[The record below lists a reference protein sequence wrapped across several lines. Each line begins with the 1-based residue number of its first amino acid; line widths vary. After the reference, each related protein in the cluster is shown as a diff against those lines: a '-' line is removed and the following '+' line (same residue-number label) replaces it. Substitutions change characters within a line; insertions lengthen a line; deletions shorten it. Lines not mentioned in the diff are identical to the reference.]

1 MAGAAHNKKLP
12 IKGQYMGQWVC
23 KSGGMRPVAGL
34 VAMVALSGC
43 LAPEAGDG
51 NAVSRFLAKPA
62 TAGAAPQQDAQSTVI
77 SDLQARQSVLPQ
89 GSAYARVAQAVLAAN
104 SRSAEAELRAARL
117 RAEAASKNWLPKIG
131 PNISLSSLS
140 EVVATIF
147 VEQVLFD
154 HGRLKAERRFAKA
167 DVEVAA
173 VGLAEDS
180 NARVETALDLY
191 LDVQEGR
198 ARAALQ
204 QASLKDMRHFEW
216 IMQERVKGGV
226 SDPSDLS
233 VLRQKLGEISS
244 DLRSAEEQS
253 RTAMAELNAMSAAPL
268 DAVQGGGTVA
278 VATTGARPLSM
289 LRAEAERDRA
299 VAQAQVDRAGLLP
312 GLTAS
317 GTTGTQSSGP
327 NVTLGGGELL
337 GLGTGANLKA
347 IAMERDAADRRVA
360 QAEEDSNRVLRRL
373 EARIEGLRRQS
384 EEAARLSQQAKT
396 NLDLFQRQYDAGQR
410 QVMDVV
416 GVYETYAQ
424 RRSLAIDHQYE
435 LSRAR
440 IELARHLGVLA
451 DGGDV

>member
-1 MAGAAHNKKLP
+1 
-12 IKGQYMGQWVC
+12 MGQWYC
-23 KSGGMRPVAGL
+23 KAGTVRPVAGL
-34 VAMVALSGC
+34 VAMMALTGC
-43 LAPEAGDG
+43 LAPAEGDG
-51 NAVSRFLAKPA
+51 NMVSRFVGKPSV
-62 TAGAAPQQDAQSTVI
+62 AGATSQEAQSATI
-77 SDLQARQSVLPQ
+77 SELQSRQSILPPA
-89 GSAYARVAQAVLAAN
+89 SAYAQVAETVLAAN
-104 SRSAEAELRAARL
+104 SRTAEAELRAARL

-180 NARVETALDLY
+180 NARVETALGLY

-198 ARAALQ
+198 ALAALHH
-204 QASLKDMRHFEW
+204 ASLKDMRQFEW

-233 VLRQKLGEISS
+233 VLRQKLGEIGS
-244 DLRSAEEQS
+244 DLTEAEETS
-253 RTAMAELNAMSAAPL
+253 STAMAELNAMSASPL
-268 DAVQGGGTVA
+268 GALEGGGSLA
-278 VATTGARPLSM
+278 VSSAVARPLAM
-289 LRAEAERDRA
+289 LRAEAERDRD

-317 GTTGTQSSGP
+317 GTAGSSSSGP
-327 NVTLGGGELL
+327 DLILGGGELL

-347 IAMERDAADRRVA
+347 IAMEKDAANRRVA
-360 QAEEDSNRVLRRL
+360 QAEEDSNRALRRL
-373 EARIEGLRRQS
+373 EAQIVALDRQ
-384 EEAARLSQQAKT
+384 AQDAVRLSQQAKT

-424 RRSLAIDHQYE
+424 RRSLAISRKYE
-435 LSRAR
+435 LDRAR